1 MNKTFKVARSL
12 TRGTVVTSEKASSY
26 QGKAVKTVI
35 AAAVASLVAGVAMAA
50 PAAGD
55 IQITD
60 STLTVQGQDK
70 PNTTETLKGITAWD
84 ATAEEYKAVTQGSQL
99 TGDKNYDLVNG
110 NIVVEPKADVA
121 GSFTVNTLTGTG
133 GLTIKATNQTAEAG
147 SAAVNSTLTITSDNL
162 AAQNDNK
169 AQTVTVTF
177 EGTNAVTAGKD
188 RGVSTLKLADTVA
201 LGLIDTD
208 DASKNDTVALVVKDN
223 AKAVVE
229 AATKLDLNNVVLQ
242 NAGILTF
249 QSAEINVNS
258 SLDTTA
264 DAGDLVFDGAT
275 TVAKNFAV
283 KGTNVYVGAYDD
295 KTTEATKE
303 LAGDAT
309 TFFTGNVTMNGGLE
323 AAKLTVNSSTATV
336 AVGGTGVATV
346 DTLNV
351 VNGTFTVNG
360 NGTDDG
366 VLNVTSALNVA
377 KDGLVTLGGKSNIAA
392 MTVEKGVAADKV
404 TSTGTTAIETL
415 KIGTAADST
424 EAAANMKV
432 DGGTF
437 SASDVTVGTGHV
449 ADTFTVNTAKAL
461 TLDKVDVAKS
471 ATFTLTAADKAT
483 LGSVN
488 AQGAVSIGGKE
499 TKVNSLTVAE
509 NNTSVTITGADAKVT
524 LDTVS
529 IGKSATVA
537 AKNASVTLGTLTTEG
552 ADTTLGKFTVS
563 GGSLTTAYSNVLDG
577 AYDATTLAAQK
588 NLTISD
594 NADVTLT
601 GAADY
606 TTAQYAKAKTVLN
619 GVSTLHLKGGKFVGA
634 DDAKGA
640 LKEVK
645 SVGNDVEKSDVVH
658 QLETEGTTV
667 AIDNT
672 VISEGAVVGSI
683 EVKQAKNSTKKF
695 TSVVIGGA
703 DGTAA
708 GITLR
713 GDANGDLVIV
723 ADASKDSGYG
733 LTLNKV
739 TLGQIADD
747 FGTLNETV
755 TVGKDGVT
763 VAAGNFTLGNI
774 AAGDAAAKV
783 EVKTAGLTILGDNTL
798 SFKDAAGATYTP
810 LSIGYKKGTT
820 ETEQMY
826 SGNLAVTGGYLALGN
841 YEAQA
846 KVKLAELQADYEA
859 DLADP
864 TAAGKVGL
872 LYVGQQTKIAATP
885 TVAGK
890 DAAPSYA
897 YIDLGNV
904 ASVAGYDKTQ
914 GIVATQSGDITVDTV
929 ILDNLSSKVVST
941 IKVANKDVDVINV
954 GNVTSSTGEYQFT
967 NDYWYTGSTA
977 DVPAGQVKI
986 DVKET
991 NVYDLSTFGFNTWND
1006 VSDAIYNYDGS
1017 SNPIANTIYQKMGS
1031 WEEAFAEELAQKLVD
1046 SGLLSEGTTLKTV
1059 LETDYFTDDSSNTNH
1074 LADLLAAGVD
1084 QKELWAYLD
1093 ANEDAFVNSLVN
1105 AEHAATNM
1113 AALGGAF
1120 SASLDAQ
1127 NEVVGAINRRLS
1139 KANVNAVRGEVGVTP
1154 WVDVFGTTNEAKRL
1168 YGSNAGYEADIYGA
1182 VLGFDDTASCGGTLG
1197 VAFNIGTGDGNSVGA
1212 GQKVENDQ
1220 DFYGVSLYAAKEFG
1234 GFNTMLDLGY
1244 MTVENDLSTSSAF
1257 FGKTSE
1263 KLDADLFTVSL
1274 GAEYALDAGVAK
1286 VTPHAG
1292 IRMTRLSMDDSK
1304 YGAEYDDMTVYQLPL
1319 GVAVSST
1326 FETNGWK
1333 LAPMVDVSVV
1343 PTFGDKDAVATFTGG
1358 ITDTVRV
1365 VDTNPVQ
1372 GTLGLEAQNGAFT
1385 FGLNY
1390 RLTAGG
1396 DDRMNNSFNANVR
1409 YAF

>member
-50 PAAGD
+50 PTDGD

-60 STLTVQGQDK
+60 STLTVQGTDT

-84 ATAEEYKAVTQGSQL
+84 ANAAEYKPVTKGTQL
-99 TGDKNYDLVNG
+99 ADDKNYDLVNG

-133 GLTIKATNQTAEAG
+133 GLTIKATNQTAETN
-147 SAAVNSTLTITSDNL
+147 SEAVSSTLTIKAGDL
-162 AAQNDNK
+162 AAQDDDK
-169 AQTVTVTF
+169 AQTITVTF
-177 EGTNAVTAGKD
+177 EGTNAVTAGKN

-201 LGLIDTD
+201 LGFVDKND
-208 DASKNDTVALVVKDN
+208 SSKNDSVALVVKDN
-223 AKAVVE
+223 AKALVD
-229 AATKLDLNNVVLQ
+229 ATTQLDLNNVVLQ

-249 QSAEINVNS
+249 KSLAINVNS
-258 SLDTTA
+258 TLDATT
-264 DAGDLVFDGAT
+264 DAGDLIFDGAT
-275 TVAKNFAV
+275 TVAKDFAV

-295 KTTEATKE
+295 KTNEATKE

-309 TFFTGNVTMNGGLE
+309 TFFTGNVTVNGGLE
-323 AAKLTVNSSTATV
+323 AAKLTINKADTTV
-336 AVGGTGVATV
+336 EVKQNGVATV

-351 VNGTFTVNG
+351 VKGSVTTEAGTTA
-360 NGTDDG
+360 G

-377 KDGLVTLGGKSNIAA
+377 KDGSVTLGGKSTIAA

-404 TSTGTTAIETL
+404 TSTGTTTIETL
-415 KIGTAADST
+415 KIGTAADGT
-424 EAAANMKV
+424 QATANMKV
-432 DGGTF
+432 NGGTF
-437 SASDVTVGTGHV
+437 SATNVTVGTGYA
-449 ADTFTVNTAKAL
+449 ADAFTVEVAKSL

-471 ATFTLTAADKAT
+471 ATFTLSAADKAT

-488 AQGAVSIGGKE
+488 AQGAVSIGGKG

-619 GVSTLHLKGGKFVGA
+619 GASTLHLKGGKFVGA

-954 GNVTSSTGEYQFT
+954 GNVTGGFQFT
-967 NDYWYTGSTA
+967 NDYWYTGSTN
-977 DVPAGQVKI
+977 DVPAGQVRI
-986 DVKET
+986 DIKET

-1006 VSDAIYNYDGS
+1006 VSDAIYGYDGS
-1017 SNPIANTIYQKMGS
+1017 SNLIANTIYQKMGS
-1031 WEEAFAEELAQKLVD
+1031 WEEAFAEDLAQNLVD

-1059 LETDYFTDDSSNTNH
+1059 LETDYFTDNSSNSNH
-1074 LADLLAAGVD
+1074 LVDLLAAGVD
-1084 QKELWAYLD
+1084 QKALWAYLD

-1182 VLGFDDTASCGGTLG
+1182 VLGFDYTASCGGTLG

-1244 MTVENDLSTSSAF
+1244 MTVENDLSTSSSF

-1263 KLDADLFTVSL
+1263 KLDADLFTVGL

-1292 IRMTRLSMDDSK
+1292 IRMTRLSMDDSR
-1304 YGAEYDDMTVYQLPL
+1304 YGADYDDMTVYQLPL

-1333 LAPMVDVSVV
+1333 LAPMADISVV

-1372 GTLGLEAQNGAFT
+1372 GTLGVEAQNGAFT